1 MVDLIK
7 AYTSNFLRLFTSTR
21 MYNNIKKDKTYEF
34 ELEIGS
40 GGTHKSLFFFI
51 DFSRVPIALI
61 QMIHQLLLFSHA
73 YTFALRCLLF
83 ITRCFFVSRFVLF
96 YTLEK
101 SPTQHR
107 NTFIVT
113 HIINTSYRSV

>member
-1 MVDLIK
+1 MSLSYKLEVGAHIK
-7 AYTSNFLRLFTSTR
+7 AYL
-21 MYNNIKKDKTYEF
+21 
-34 ELEIGS
+34 
-40 GGTHKSLFFFI
+40 FFI

-113 HIINTSYRSV
+113 HIINTSYRSVKFMLFKLTYTFK